1 MIKNFDEV
9 KQQLRELS
17 EIVNAYNS
25 EAVQL
30 KVVDLVLGPYLTK
43 TGGNEPHHVDD
54 ANVSTKSVRT
64 PSRPASGREAKTSP
78 NSNRAG
84 RKLGGKALLAR
95 LYDEG
100 FFKGTQQTIGA
111 IVVHADRNLATKV
124 KQSDLSGPLARYV
137 RDGKLRRSKNAENQ
151 YEYVQE

>member
-1 MIKNFDEV
+1 MIKNFEEV

-17 EIVNAYNS
+17 EIVNAYKS

-30 KVVDLVLGPYLTK
+30 RVVDLVLGPYLTK
-43 TGGNEPHHVDD
+43 TSGNEPHDVED
-54 ANVSTKSVRT
+54 ANISPKRART
-64 PSRPASGREAKTSP
+64 PSRTVNSREAKTSP
-78 NSNRAG
+78 ASNRGG
-84 RKLGGKALLAR
+84 RKLGGKTLLAR
-95 LYDEG
+95 VYDEG

-111 IVVHADRNLATKV
+111 IVLHADRSLATKV
-124 KQSDLSGPLARYV
+124 KLSDLSGPLARYV